1 MERKAVKI
9 DAASVARATFVAKRW
24 RDDTLKTAQKLDC
37 DSEAKQR
44 LSEQLC
50 ETCYYLRKGGL
61 AGAAVTQQPCG
72 ICHDLQTYG
81 STATHTLC
89 MKCAK
94 KYELCK
100 RCGADIG
107 FRERPKFTGASDNG

>member
-1 MERKAVKI
+1 VERKAVKI